1 MKKIISLILVIA
13 IILFSCVG
21 CDLFEPMTE
30 EEKIQ
35 VELRHK
41 QYLEEN
47 TKRYEVLSVYQYVH
61 RETNSLGGIRDECIC
76 YYFTYLDS
84 KGKLKTY
91 EGFEDLPYGLTH
103 LKIGKK
109 DEYVTNPDGKFL
121 YLTKETL
128 KNISNKD

>member
-1 MKKIISLILVIA
+1 MKKIISLILVM
-13 IILFSCVG
+13 IIVFSCVG

-30 EEKIQ
+30 EELAQ
-35 VELRHK
+35 QELEHK
-41 QYLEEN
+41 QYLKEN

-61 RETNSLGGIRDECIC
+61 RDTNGLGGITNEYIC

-91 EGFEDLPYGLTH
+91 EGFEDSPYGLTH

-128 KNISNKD
+128 KNISGKE

>member
-41 QYLEEN
+41 
-47 TKRYEVLSVYQYVH
+47 
-61 RETNSLGGIRDECIC
+61 
-76 YYFTYLDS
+76 
-84 KGKLKTY
+84 
-91 EGFEDLPYGLTH
+91 
-103 LKIGKK
+103 
-109 DEYVTNPDGKFL
+109 
-121 YLTKETL
+121 
-128 KNISNKD
+128 

>member
-1 MKKIISLILVIA
+1 MKKIISLILVIMM
-13 IILFSCVG
+13 IFSCVG
-21 CDLFEPMTE
+21 CEPMTE
-30 EEKIQ
+30 EEIIQ
-35 VELRHK
+35 EELRHK
-41 QYLEEN
+41 QYLEEH

-61 RETNSLGGIRDECIC
+61 RETNGLGGITDEYIC

-128 KNISNKD
+128 KNIRNKE